1 MPETSITA
9 YVGVNSANWPLIYSI
24 MIVYYTANIRIFIG
38 MAMDRVAAAIFFT
51 LNEDVLVKN
60 GQELSILGYLTFLD
74 KMQYIL

>member
-1 MPETSITA
+1 M
-9 YVGVNSANWPLIYSI
+9 G
-24 MIVYYTANIRIFIG
+24 G
-38 MAMDRVAAAIFFT
+38 RVAAAIFFT